1 MVKRAV
7 KKVEYERSS
16 GNVFRNLG
24 FPMQMNSRSSLAGI
38 EIAREVRGLGGHLKQ
53 DCSLPDPTD
62 PREPDTH
69 RPPGSLSLRRKI
81 RFKIECLLRA
91 KLQASSRSHHP

>member
-7 KKVEYERSS
+7 KKVEYERSY
-16 GNVFRNLG
+16 GNVFRDLG
-24 FPMQMNSRSSLAGI
+24 FPDADELKIESGRAI

-62 PREPDTH
+62 P
-69 RPPGSLSLRRKI
+69 
-81 RFKIECLLRA
+81 A
-91 KLQASSRSHHP
+91 